1 MVRRKLNNKGMTAI
15 EILVTFLIVAV
26 IVVSLYDGIVA
37 LKDKETISSYKL
49 SLVTYRDLLTKDI
62 QDDLIK
68 IGLAGAE
75 ISSMSDGTGY
85 RVTFTLRDGSKRVL
99 EVKQVF
105 GCNAADTGE
114 EDELCVKAGIAKD
127 ASDSFSI
134 SYGLPG
140 DVVEYPLP
148 DLGNEAIPN
157 LHSSGTHTI
166 SALRINE
173 VDISTANRVFSLRVT
188 LHHPDLGSRYSID
201 IVSPINY
208 RYGSSSGSSVEPDPA
223 PDPDPEPTPDPEPA
237 PDSGEVKSG
246 AACERGGDSICWF
259 VGMGS
264 SAENFASS
272 FANSAYDFDVT
283 IWWTTSR
290 VNWQC
295 WTGSNKGWPWF
306 NNAELY
312 GGFRCWEGSA
322 CYNYLISKKGQ
333 TLNGGSVKSCDQLIN
348 M

>member
-1 MVRRKLNNKGMTAI
+1 MVRHKLNNKGMTAI
-15 EILVTFLIVAV
+15 EILVTFLIIAV

-75 ISSMSDGTGY
+75 ISSMNGGTGY

-148 DLGNEAIPN
+148 DLGNEAISN

-208 RYGSSSGSSVEPDPA
+208 P
-223 PDPDPEPTPDPEPA
+223 
-237 PDSGEVKSG
+237 
-246 AACERGGDSICWF
+246 
-259 VGMGS
+259 
-264 SAENFASS
+264 
-272 FANSAYDFDVT
+272 
-283 IWWTTSR
+283 
-290 VNWQC
+290 
-295 WTGSNKGWPWF
+295 
-306 NNAELY
+306 
-312 GGFRCWEGSA
+312 
-322 CYNYLISKKGQ
+322 
-333 TLNGGSVKSCDQLIN
+333 
-348 M
+348 